1 MKQPRCTLLNLMF
14 GTPKACK
21 RLRFADD
28 LILKIGWLAWKLSAI
43 FYVTALMSDADRLVV
58 FMQFDV
64 RQITDYDGIYSLL
77 YRSGQFI
84 VA

>member
-1 MKQPRCTLLNLMF
+1 MVHLKLVKQFL
-14 GTPKACK
+14 
-21 RLRFADD
+21 FADV
-28 LILKIGWLAWKLSAI
+28 IKSKIGRLTLRGSVI

>member
-1 MKQPRCTLLNLMF
+1 MT
-14 GTPKACK
+14 
-21 RLRFADD
+21 D
-28 LILKIGWLAWKLSAI
+28 LEGSVI

-58 FMQFDV
+58 FMQFDIQ
-64 RQITDYDGIYSLL
+64 QITDYDGIYSLL

>member
-1 MKQPRCTLLNLMF
+1 MT
-14 GTPKACK
+14 
-21 RLRFADD
+21 D
-28 LILKIGWLAWKLSAI
+28 LEGSVI

-64 RQITDYDGIYSLL
+64 WQITDYDGIYSLL